1 VERHSQY
8 SFDFFAIDR
17 RKRGGKP
24 VSTAPIFDQPHYE
37 SLNLARVE
45 AAREVLLD
53 LKVQLHLETAIDVGC
68 GLGHFSEF
76 LRSIGFRVT
85 AVDGRNQNVDEG
97 SRRHPDIVFHTL
109 DAESPALLDLGK
121 FDLVFCFGLLYHLE
135 NPFRVL
141 RNLHALTSKLLLV
154 ESMIRPGSKPQMD
167 LVDEGTTED
176 QALLHIAFYPT
187 EACLVKLMYGAGFP
201 NVYRG
206 ARMPGH
212 PHFQDSPSAPRLRT
226 MLAASHTSLQTSLL
240 GSIEEPKNPFKY
252 GGDDERRNDHSGL
265 HTLAGKIRRFL
276 SKSNTQ
282 KLESVRFRVRSLLPK
297 RPTPILLP
305 FGAKWLLENSALD
318 SELRGGSFER
328 AEARF
333 LEQFLRPG
341 MTVLDIGAHH
351 GFYTLLASLRVGPEG
366 RVIAFEPSPRERT
379 RLGRHLRFNKC
390 KNVQVEPMA
399 LGNVSGK
406 SDFFVVE
413 GYSDYCNSLRPPA
426 IEEQTRTIR
435 VDVTSLDE
443 YLSRSRIVEVDFIKL
458 DVEGAE
464 LDVLRGA
471 RSLLEGG
478 QRRPV
483 LLVEVFDIRTK
494 PWGYPARD
502 VVDFLHRSG
511 YEWFRP
517 REDGGLDPI
526 SIDSDGFD
534 SNLAALPHERT
545 KEILSSLPLDAKSA
559 MA

>member
-1 VERHSQY
+1 
-8 SFDFFAIDR
+8 
-17 RKRGGKP
+17 

-37 SLNLARVE
+37 SLNLSRAE

-53 LKVQLHLETAIDVGC
+53 LKDQLHLETAIDVGC

-76 LRSIGFRVT
+76 LHSVGFRVT
-85 AVDGRNQNVDEG
+85 AIDGRSQNVEEA
-97 SRRHPDIVFHTL
+97 SRRHPDIDFHTL
-109 DAESPALLDLGK
+109 DAESTALLDLGK

-141 RNLHALTSKLLLV
+141 RNLHALTSKLLLA
-154 ESMIRPGSKPQMD
+154 ESMVHPGSKPQMD

-187 EACLVKLMYGAGFP
+187 EACLVKLMYGAGFT
-201 NVYRG
+201 NVYRC
-206 ARMPGH
+206 ARMPDH

-226 MLAASHTSLQTSLL
+226 MLAASHTPLL
-240 GSIEEPKNPFKY
+240 TNRLGFIEEPKNPFKY
-252 GGDDERRNDHSGL
+252 GGDDEHRNGKSGL
-265 HTLAGKIRRFL
+265 RTAARKIRTFL

-328 AEARF
+328 AETRF
-333 LEQFLRPG
+333 VGQFLRPG

-351 GFYTLLASLRVGPEG
+351 GFYTLLASVRVGSEG
-366 RVIAFEPSPRERT
+366 RVIAFEPSPRERE
-379 RLGRHLRFNKC
+379 RLGRHLRFNQC
-390 KNVQVEPMA
+390 KNVQVETVA
-399 LGNVSGK
+399 LGNFSGK

-426 IEEQTRTIR
+426 IEEQTRKIQ

-443 YLSRSRIVEVDFIKL
+443 YLSRSRIAEVDFIKL

-471 RSLLEGG
+471 RNVLGTG

-502 VVDFLHRSG
+502 VVHFLRRSG

-517 REDGGLDPI
+517 REDGGLEPI
-526 SIDSDGFD
+526 SIDSDAFD

-545 KEILSSLPLDAKSA
+545 REILSSLPLNAKSA
-559 MA
+559 VA